1 MKEFEKSI
9 KRKMTPEK
17 FVDIRDKKY
26 SDDENFYGLTYGL
39 TYGDVSSWLTWNR
52 ENGEIAKVLPLPE
65 EFGRGDYWDGPID
78 KWDEEKP
85 QDISSKLTTDII
97 FLGLN
102 MSGNGMMP
110 DGSPSFQNARGVK
123 RIVETFSNTVA
134 EGGYFTDIIKPDKRF
149 LEMVKNPADSREFI
163 RIVKAQPDVLK
174 EHIRLFIEELDFI
187 GADKPLLIVF
197 GGDAEWALLQETDD
211 NFRKERFLDIVKI
224 WHYAWQ
230 YTSDEKYIN
239 DTRSKLARY
248 ITIP

>member
-17 FVDIRDKKY
+17 FVEIRDEKY
-26 SDDENFYGLTYGL
+26 SDDENFYGL

-52 ENGEIAKVLPLPE
+52 ENGEIAKLPLPD
-65 EFGRGDYWDGPID
+65 EFRKGDYWDGPIEN
-78 KWDEEKP
+78 WDEEKP

-102 MSGNGMMP
+102 MSGKGMMP
-110 DGSPSFQNARGVK
+110 PGSPSFQNARGVK
-123 RIVETFSNTVA
+123 RIVETFYNTFA

-149 LEMVKNPADSREFI
+149 LKMVKKPADSREFI

-174 EHIRLFIEELDFI
+174 EHIRLFKEELVFI

-224 WHYAWQ
+224 WHYTWRW
-230 YTSDEKYIN
+230 TSDKKYIN